1 MSEAAADSAEKAG
14 TGRGWRGPAGR
25 RPRSRPPARHDD
37 VVVNK
42 RAVSVKRTTRHERW
56 DNGWRVAHGFEQRG
70 NTVLA
75 FRERSAPEP
84 AARGAV

>member
-1 MSEAAADSAEKAG
+1 
-14 TGRGWRGPAGR
+14 
-25 RPRSRPPARHDD
+25 